1 MKEQWQKISLKID
14 ALTLRERVMAFAGA
28 AAVLI
33 TLVNMLLLD
42 PLMSRQK
49 QLTQQVQQE
58 QQRIAAMQTEI
69 QNMLRSHSGDPDALN
84 RQRLR
89 LLEEESGQLRAELK
103 SMQKGLVSP
112 DRMAALLED
121 LLRQNGRLRMTAM
134 KTLPVALLN
143 EPLQA
148 ADNTAV
154 RDAQAVPDSE
164 AAVDALYK
172 HGVEIVVQGGYAD
185 ILDYLAQLEAMPWQL
200 FWANARLQAGTYPDA
215 TLTLT
220 VYTLSLDK
228 RWLHI

>member
-69 QNMLRSHSGDPDALN
+69 QSMLKSHSGNSDVLN

-143 EPLQA
+143 EPVHA
-148 ADNTAV
+148 ADNAAAK
-154 RDAQAVPDSE
+154 DAKVNPDSE

-185 ILDYLAQLEAMPWQL
+185 ILNYLAQLEAMPWQL
-200 FWANARLQAGTYPDA
+200 FWSNARLQADTYPDA